1 MKRIIIIGGGIAG
14 LSAGIFAQMN
24 GFDSVILEK
33 HHTPGGQCTGWDRQ
47 NHHIDG
53 CIHWLVG
60 TKEGTPLH
68 TLWRQ
73 VGALDGVSIHHPDT
87 FMTMEHPEGTVHF
100 HRDLQLLQSSWL
112 ALSPEDRKPIQ
123 AFCDALKAL
132 HRFEIPTGKPLD
144 LMRFSEKLR
153 HFLSIREAA
162 LIMHR
167 YGKTSIRGFAEKF
180 QHPAL
185 RDALRSLLPD
195 HYSASSI
202 LFGLGAFTK
211 GQSSIP
217 MGGSRAL
224 SLRMAERYRALGGTL
239 HTGKTVERLNI
250 QGNRVVSAQCAQGER
265 FSGDS
270 FVAACDAHFLFKT
283 LLAGSY
289 DDPAFE
295 SRFSNPDAYPLAS
308 NIYVALG
315 YGGSVGD
322 QPRTLSFPI
331 RPFPIHGR
339 PIERLQL
346 THYSYEPDFAPPG
359 HTVLTCAI
367 NQFQEDLDAWMALDK
382 DSERY
387 KEEKRWIADAVRAAV
402 ETRFP
407 EMRGKLK
414 VLDVATPN
422 TYRRYCN
429 AYRGAFMAFLPT
441 TAGKELLHNGRIS
454 GLENLHLSGQW
465 LQPPGGLPVALLTGK
480 DTIQRLCREEGRPFV
495 QEG

>member
-1 MKRIIIIGGGIAG
+1 MNRIIIIGGGIAG
-14 LSAGIFAQMN
+14 LSAGIFAQKN
-24 GFDSVILEK
+24 GFESVILEK
-33 HHTPGGQCTGWDRQ
+33 HHTPGGQCTGWDRH

-68 TLWRQ
+68 ALWQQ
-73 VGALDGVSIHHPDT
+73 VGALDGVSIHHPET
-87 FMTMEHPEGTVHF
+87 FMTIEHPEGTVHF
-100 HRDLQLLQSSWL
+100 HRDLALLKSSWL
-112 ALSPEDRKPIQ
+112 ELSPGDRRPIQ
-123 AFCDALKAL
+123 EFCDALSAL
-132 HRFEIPTGKPLD
+132 HDFEIPTGKPLD
-144 LMRFSEKLR
+144 LMRFPEKLR
-153 HFLSIREAA
+153 HFLAIRKAA
-162 LIMHR
+162 LVMLR
-167 YGKTSIRGFAEKF
+167 YGKTSIQGFAERF

-224 SLRMAERYRALGGTL
+224 SLRMAERYRSLGGTL

-250 QGNRVVSAQCAQGER
+250 QGRRVVSAQCPQEEQHA
-265 FSGDS
+265 GDY
-270 FVAACDAHFLFKT
+270 FVAACDAHFLYKN
-283 LLAGSY
+283 LLSGAY

-295 SRFSNPDAYPLAS
+295 SRFSDPETYPLAS

-315 YGGSVGD
+315 YADAVGD

-331 RPFPIHGR
+331 TPFSIHGR
-339 PIERLQL
+339 PIQRLQL

-359 HTVLTCAI
+359 HTVFTCAI
-367 NQFQEDLDAWMALDK
+367 NQFQEDLDDWMALEPK
-382 DSERY
+382 DY
-387 KEEKRWIADAVRAAV
+387 KEEKHRIADAVRTAV

-407 EMRGKLK
+407 EMRGKLR

-422 TYRRYCN
+422 TYQRYCN

-441 TAGKELLHNGRIS
+441 TSGKELLHNGRIH

-480 DTIQRLCREEGRPFV
+480 DTIQRLCREEGRPFL